1 MKHLEL
7 STFQLDFAIIKIDL
21 YNVIFQMGNTSV
33 VFVFAIHRDTL
44 LMHVQKSIV
53 DILFHSDSLNK
64 ITREHRQK
72 QMNY

>member
-1 MKHLEL
+1 
-7 STFQLDFAIIKIDL
+7 
-21 YNVIFQMGNTSV
+21 MGNTSV

-44 LMHVQKSIV
+44 LLHVQKSIV

-72 QMNY
+72 QLIIKVYPFCDNKALTLCIGNG

>member
-1 MKHLEL
+1 
-7 STFQLDFAIIKIDL
+7 
-21 YNVIFQMGNTSV
+21 MGNTSV

-44 LMHVQKSIV
+44 LLHVQKSIV